1 MIVTGDLSADQ
12 AKSCRQW
19 SGGLLSLS
27 TLLVLENNGY
37 IKLPQVDPQQNEI
50 CCVAE

>member
-1 MIVTGDLSADQ
+1 VPIKLNHAG
-12 AKSCRQW
+12 
-19 SGGLLSLS
+19 SGVAAFLLSLS

-50 CCVAE
+50 CCVAEYA